1 MHINPYLFILPR
13 TPGLIVWNYK
23 EHIQHELDIDYS
35 SRLAKLIHDPNL
47 FDSHNII
54 DTQLLNAKILTP
66 TKIDSP
72 IWGWDELSKI
82 YHIGT
87 QNIPCEQV
95 PQNIHEWSRQYLDH
109 CNEVLAAEAPD
120 MERLVQHV
128 ERRIMLPAPVALT
141 DSSLGDALLQRKTC
155 RSFTGEAITLE
166 TVATLLYLSLGYLDE
181 RDLDR
186 DASIAQGLGA
196 RRSSPSGGGLN
207 ACEGFVLAQNI
218 SGLEPGIYAYHPA
231 EHALSPVGPLPEP
244 ALGHLLAGQHFINNL
259 PLGLFITARFDK
271 LWWKY
276 QHSRAY
282 RMAFV
287 EAGHLSQSFQLVA
300 TALGL
305 NTWLTG
311 AFGDHQVETLL
322 GIEGSAEQPLFFVAC
337 GASDGQAMCQEMQ
350 DLLRET
356 QA

>member
-1 MHINPYLFILPR
+1 MHINPYFFILPR
-13 TPGLIVWNYK
+13 TPGLIIWNYK
-23 EHIQHELDIDYS
+23 DHIQYELDFDYS
-35 SRLAKLIHDPNL
+35 SRLVKLIHDPNL
-47 FDSHNII
+47 YNHNNTI
-54 DTQLLNAKILTP
+54 DAQLLNAKILTI

-72 IWGWDELSKI
+72 KWGWDELSKI

-95 PQNIHEWSRQYLDH
+95 PQNIHEWSLQYLDH
-109 CNEVLAAEAPD
+109 CNEVLASKAPD
-120 MERLVQHV
+120 SERPVMPV
-128 ERRIMLPAPVALT
+128 EQRIKLPAPAVLT
-141 DSSLGDALLQRKTC
+141 DSSLGNALLQRKTC
-155 RSFTGEAITLE
+155 RAFTGEAITLE
-166 TVATLLYLSLGYLDE
+166 TVATLLYLSIGYLDE
-181 RDLDR
+181 RDPDR
-186 DASIAQGLGA
+186 DACVAKGLGA

-231 EHALSPVGPLPEP
+231 EHALSLVGPLPEP
-244 ALGHLLAGQHFINNL
+244 ELGHLLAGQHFINNL
-259 PLGLFITARFDK
+259 PLGLFITARFDR

-311 AFGDHQVETLL
+311 AFGDRQVESLL
-322 GIEGSAEQPLFFVAC
+322 GIEGSAEQPLFFVGC
-337 GASDGQAMCQEMQ
+337 GASGGQAMCQEMK
-350 DLLRET
+350 DLLGET
-356 QA
+356 QT

>member
-23 EHIQHELDIDYS
+23 EHTQHELDIDYS
-35 SRLAKLIHDPNL
+35 SRLAELIHNPNL
-47 FDSHNII
+47 FDHCNTI
-54 DTQLLNAKILTP
+54 DTQLLSSKILTI
-66 TKIDSP
+66 TKINSP
-72 IWGWDELSKI
+72 EWGWDELSKI

-87 QNIPCEQV
+87 QNIPCENV

-109 CNEVLAAEAPD
+109 CNEVLASDAPD
-120 MERLVQHV
+120 RERPVPGV
-128 ERRIMLPAPVALT
+128 ERRIMLPSPATLT
-141 DSSLGDALLQRKTC
+141 ESSLGNALLQRKTC
-155 RSFTGEAITLE
+155 RAFTGEAITLE

-181 RDLDR
+181 RENDR

-207 ACEGFVLAQNI
+207 ACEGFVLTQNV
-218 SGLEPGIYAYHPA
+218 SGLAPGIYAYHPA
-231 EHALSPVGPLPEP
+231 EHALSPVGPLPES
-244 ALGHLLAGQHFINNL
+244 ALGQLLAGQHFINNL

-311 AFGDHQVETLL
+311 AFGDQQVETLL
-322 GIEGSAEQPLFFVAC
+322 GIEGSAEQPLFFVGC

-350 DLLRET
+350 DLLQET